1 MIAAGF
7 VVKTTRKNI
16 DWNLLNTQ
24 DTGDKFEAQNI
35 RVISRLRCVM
45 NALIYLIN
53 NNEKKTLVYKLIVLV
68 SIISWT
74 IYIFTNKELT
84 EGYGILELLLMGV
97 GEGFIT
103 AITPEWTITTFFIRT
118 MPRKINGKKIRLL
131 KKHPKA
137 IAARREGF
145 SYD

>member
-1 MIAAGF
+1 MCDECS
-7 VVKTTRKNI
+7 NI
-16 DWNLLNTQ
+16 FDQ
-24 DTGDKFEAQNI
+24 QQ
-35 RVISRLRCVM
+35 R
-45 NALIYLIN
+45 
-53 NNEKKTLVYKLIVLV
+53 KKTLVYKLIVLV

>member
-53 NNEKKTLVYKLIVLV
+53 NNEKK
-68 SIISWT
+68 
-74 IYIFTNKELT
+74 
-84 EGYGILELLLMGV
+84 
-97 GEGFIT
+97 
-103 AITPEWTITTFFIRT
+103 R
-118 MPRKINGKKIRLL
+118 
-131 KKHPKA
+131 
-137 IAARREGF
+137 
-145 SYD
+145 